1 MKKQYTKP
9 EIMFEDF
16 SLTENIASGCEIIV
30 PTPNSGKCGYAYEGG
45 NGATMFTT
53 TVTGCEDIQVDDDE
67 ANGFCYH
74 DPISSNNLFN
84 S

>member
-30 PTPNSGKCGYAYEGG
+30 PTPNGGTCGYKYEGG
-45 NGATMFTT
+45 NGSKMFTNS
-53 TVTGCEDIQVDDDE
+53 VGDCDVKVDDDE
-67 ANGFCYH
+67 KNGFCYH
-74 DPISSNNLFN
+74 DPISNNNLFN